1 MVEGVFSEESLISI
15 GSVDVSFV
23 VGLDI
28 VAFFELVELDVTA
41 TCVVMVGCVCDS
53 EDVEVAPG
61 VALGLATVG
70 VVVALFGPERR
81 GDLPG
86 RVVPVVKVTSFCLAK
101 KSVVL
106 FAAFRPWYLLNP
118 A

>member
-1 MVEGVFSEESLISI
+1 VVEGVFSEESLISI
-15 GSVDVSFV
+15 GSVDVPFV
-23 VGLDI
+23 VGLDM
-28 VAFFELVELDVTA
+28 VVFFELVELDVTA

-53 EDVEVAPG
+53 EDV
-61 VALGLATVG
+61 
-70 VVVALFGPERR
+70 VVALFGPERK